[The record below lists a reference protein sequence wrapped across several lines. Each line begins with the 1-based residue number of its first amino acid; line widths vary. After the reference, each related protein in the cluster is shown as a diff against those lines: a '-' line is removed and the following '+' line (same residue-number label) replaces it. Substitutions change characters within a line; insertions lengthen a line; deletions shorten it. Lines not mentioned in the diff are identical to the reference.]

1 MEKLESNSSKLKE
14 FIENPRLGLW
24 KMTLPFLIGLTV
36 NSFYM
41 LVDTMF
47 VGKFVSNSSAALDA
61 MGLIFPLMFIVMGLT
76 FGLGSGA
83 TTLIAQYIGAKN
95 KKIADNIASHTLL
108 IGIIL
113 PIIVVALV
121 LALGENIINLFDN
134 TDEET
139 LKYANDYFNIM
150 AFGTI
155 FMVLAIFFRSILS
168 GEGETVLPMK
178 ILGVG
183 TILNIILDPI
193 FIIVLGLEVAGAAI
207 ATVISNGVVAM
218 SFMYFLI
225 FKKVSYVKISFRKD
239 VFRFDF
245 ELIRKLFRL
254 GIPASLSFAI
264 MSVGIFANNIILNKA
279 DENIAKQI
287 NCNQYSKY
295 ECAEISYHCTL
306 DPQPNIQ
313 NIKNQECYYKKGGVI
328 AGFTAASRLENLIMI
343 PIIALSSSI
352 VTMIGMFYGAG
363 RHELIRST
371 INYAMKW
378 GVKISLIFGL
388 IFFVFSDFLLSI
400 FTNDQKVILEGVK
413 FFNIVSFSLPFIAI
427 SMITCRAMQ
436 GMNRPNPFL
445 FLTLFRVIIF
455 AIPMAWIGVEYF
467 NKHTDWVWWAV
478 LLSSIISALA
488 GLFWM
493 YKIMKEDRK
502 RYISE
507 QLPSN

>member
-1 MEKLESNSSKLKE
+1 MDKPEFNSSKLQE
-14 FIENPRLGLW
+14 FINDPRKGLW

-36 NSFYM
+36 NSLYM

-95 KKIADNIASHTLL
+95 KKVADNIASHTLL

-113 PIIVVALV
+113 PIIVVGFV
-121 LALGENIINLFDN
+121 LILGDNIINLFDN
-134 TDEET
+134 TDEAT
-139 LKYANDYFNIM
+139 LKYANEYFNIM

-168 GEGETVLPMK
+168 GEGETILPMK

-193 FIIVLGLEVAGAAI
+193 FIIVLDLEVAGAAI

-225 FKKVSYVKISFRKD
+225 FKKVSYVKISFKKD
-239 VFRFDF
+239 VFKFDF
-245 ELIRKLFRL
+245 ELIRQLFRL

-264 MSVGIFANNIILNKA
+264 MSIGIFANNIILNKA
-279 DENIAKQI
+279 DENIAKEI
-287 NCNQYSKY
+287 NCYQYNQNQCS
-295 ECAEISYHCTL
+295 EISYHCAL
-306 DPQPNIQ
+306 QPQS
-313 NIKNQECYYKKGGVI
+313 KNQDTENKECYYKRGGVI

-343 PIIALSSSI
+343 PIIALSSSL
-352 VTMIGMFYGAG
+352 VTMIGMFYGAS
-363 RHELIRST
+363 RHDLIRST
-371 INYAMKW
+371 IKYTMKW
-378 GVKISLIFGL
+378 GIQISLIFGL
-388 IFFVFSDFLLSI
+388 IFYTFSPFLLSI
-400 FTNDQKVILEGVK
+400 FTNDQKVISEGVN
-413 FFNIVSFSLPFIAI
+413 FFNIVSFSLPFVAI

-436 GMNRPNPFL
+436 GMDRPNPFL
-445 FLTLFRVIIF
+445 FLTLFRVILF

-467 NKHTDWVWWAV
+467 NKQTEWVWLAV

-488 GLFWM
+488 GLLWM
-493 YKIMKEDRK
+493 YRIMDEDAK
-502 RYISE
+502 KYNSE
-507 QLPSN
+507 KLASN

>member
-1 MEKLESNSSKLKE
+1 MEKPELNSSKLQS
-14 FIENPRLGLW
+14 FIDNPKKGLW
-24 KMTLPFLIGLTV
+24 KMTMPFLIGLTV
-36 NSFYM
+36 NSLYM

-83 TTLIAQYIGAKN
+83 TTLIAQFIGAKD
-95 KKIADNIASHTLL
+95 KKTADNIASHTLL
-108 IGIIL
+108 IGIIF
-113 PIIVVALV
+113 PVIVITLV
-121 LALGENIINLFDN
+121 LTLGDSVIQLFDN
-134 TDEET
+134 TDEDT
-139 LKYANDYFNIM
+139 LKYATEYFNIM
-150 AFGTI
+150 ALGTI

-178 ILGVG
+178 ILGFG

-193 FIIVLGLEVAGAAI
+193 FIIVLDLEVAGAAI
-207 ATVISNGVVAM
+207 ATVISNGMVAL

-225 FKKVSYVKISFRKD
+225 FKKVSYVSISFKKT
-239 VFRFDF
+239 VFKFDF
-245 ELIRKLFRL
+245 KIIQNLFRL

-279 DENIAKQI
+279 DENIAEKV
-287 NCNQYSKY
+287 NCYQYLENQKCRSNYDCMWTEKSQ
-295 ECAEISYHCTL
+295 T
-306 DPQPNIQ
+306 
-313 NIKNQECYYKKGGVI
+313 KNTEKNGICDYRKGGVI

-343 PIIALSSSI
+343 PIIALSSSL
-352 VTMIGMFYGAG
+352 VTMIGMFYGAN
-363 RHELIRST
+363 RHDLIRST
-371 INYAMKW
+371 INYGMRWAIQ
-378 GVKISLIFGL
+378 ISLIFGA
-388 IFFVFSDFLLSI
+388 IFFIFSPFLLSI

-413 FFNIVSFSLPFIAI
+413 FFNIVSFSLPFVAI

-445 FLTLFRVIIF
+445 FLTLFRVILF

-467 NKHTDWVWWAV
+467 DKQTEWVWWSV

-488 GLFWM
+488 GLYWM
-493 YKIMKEDRK
+493 NRIMNYDEKQYKKMA
-502 RYISE
+502 
-507 QLPSN
+507 

>member
-36 NSFYM
+36 NSLYM

-225 FKKVSYVKISFRKD
+225 FKKAF
-239 VFRFDF
+239 
-245 ELIRKLFRL
+245 
-254 GIPASLSFAI
+254 
-264 MSVGIFANNIILNKA
+264 
-279 DENIAKQI
+279 
-287 NCNQYSKY
+287 
-295 ECAEISYHCTL
+295 
-306 DPQPNIQ
+306 
-313 NIKNQECYYKKGGVI
+313 
-328 AGFTAASRLENLIMI
+328 NL
-343 PIIALSSSI
+343 
-352 VTMIGMFYGAG
+352 
-363 RHELIRST
+363 
-371 INYAMKW
+371 
-378 GVKISLIFGL
+378 
-388 IFFVFSDFLLSI
+388 
-400 FTNDQKVILEGVK
+400 
-413 FFNIVSFSLPFIAI
+413 
-427 SMITCRAMQ
+427 
-436 GMNRPNPFL
+436 
-445 FLTLFRVIIF
+445 
-455 AIPMAWIGVEYF
+455 
-467 NKHTDWVWWAV
+467 
-478 LLSSIISALA
+478 
-488 GLFWM
+488 
-493 YKIMKEDRK
+493 
-502 RYISE
+502 
-507 QLPSN
+507 

>member
-1 MEKLESNSSKLKE
+1 MEKPELNSSKLQI
-14 FIENPRLGLW
+14 FIDNPKKGLW

-83 TTLIAQYIGAKN
+83 TTLIAQFIGAKD
-95 KKIADNIASHTLL
+95 KKTADNIASHTLL
-108 IGIIL
+108 IGIIF
-113 PIIVVALV
+113 PIIVITLV
-121 LALGENIINLFDN
+121 LTLGDSVIQLFDN
-134 TDEET
+134 TDEDT
-139 LKYANDYFNIM
+139 LKYATEYFNIM
-150 AFGTI
+150 ALGTI

-178 ILGVG
+178 ILGFG

-193 FIIVLGLEVAGAAI
+193 FIIALDLEVAGAAI
-207 ATVISNGVVAM
+207 ATVISNGVVAL

-225 FKKVSYVKISFRKD
+225 FKKVSYVSISFKKN
-239 VFRFDF
+239 VFKFDF
-245 ELIRKLFRL
+245 KIIQNLFRL

-264 MSVGIFANNIILNKA
+264 MSIGIFANNIILNKA
-279 DENIAKQI
+279 DENIAEKTK
-287 NCNQYSKY
+287 CYQYLESQK
-295 ECAEISYHCTL
+295 C
-306 DPQPNIQ
+306 
-313 NIKNQECYYKKGGVI
+313 NIKYDCMWTEKTQIKNTEKIGICNYRKGGVI

-343 PIIALSSSI
+343 PIIALSSSL
-352 VTMIGMFYGAG
+352 VTMIGMFYGAN
-363 RHELIRST
+363 RHDLIRST
-371 INYAMKW
+371 INYGMRWA
-378 GVKISLIFGL
+378 VQISLIFGA
-388 IFFVFSDFLLSI
+388 IFFIFSPFLLSI

-413 FFNIVSFSLPFIAI
+413 FFNIVSFSLPFVAI

-445 FLTLFRVIIF
+445 FLTLFRVILF

-467 NKHTDWVWWAV
+467 DKQTEWVWWSV

-488 GLFWM
+488 GLYWM
-493 YKIMKEDRK
+493 KRIMAHDEKQHK
-502 RYISE
+502 KMA
-507 QLPSN
+507 

>member
-1 MEKLESNSSKLKE
+1 MEKPELNSSKLQS
-14 FIENPRLGLW
+14 FIDNPKKGLW
-24 KMTLPFLIGLTV
+24 KMTMPFLIGLTV
-36 NSFYM
+36 NSLYM

-83 TTLIAQYIGAKN
+83 TTLIAQFIGAKD
-95 KKIADNIASHTLL
+95 KKTADNIASHTLL
-108 IGIIL
+108 IGIIF
-113 PIIVVALV
+113 PVIVITLV
-121 LALGENIINLFDN
+121 LTLGDSVIQLFDN
-134 TDEET
+134 TDEDT
-139 LKYANDYFNIM
+139 LKYATEYFNIM
-150 AFGTI
+150 ALGTI

-178 ILGVG
+178 ILGFG

-193 FIIVLGLEVAGAAI
+193 FIIVLDLEVAGAAI
-207 ATVISNGVVAM
+207 ATVISNGMVAL

-225 FKKVSYVKISFRKD
+225 FKKVSYVSISFKKT
-239 VFRFDF
+239 VFKFDF
-245 ELIRKLFRL
+245 KIIQNLFRL

-279 DENIAKQI
+279 DENIAEKV
-287 NCNQYSKY
+287 NCYQYLENQKCRSNYDCMWTEKSQ
-295 ECAEISYHCTL
+295 T
-306 DPQPNIQ
+306 
-313 NIKNQECYYKKGGVI
+313 KNTEKNGICDYRKGGVI

-343 PIIALSSSI
+343 PIIALSSSL
-352 VTMIGMFYGAG
+352 VTMIGMFYGAN
-363 RHELIRST
+363 RHDLIRST
-371 INYAMKW
+371 INYGMRWAIQ
-378 GVKISLIFGL
+378 ISLIFGA
-388 IFFVFSDFLLSI
+388 IFFIFSPFLLSI

-413 FFNIVSFSLPFIAI
+413 FFNIVSFSLPFVAI

-445 FLTLFRVIIF
+445 FLTLFRVILF

-467 NKHTDWVWWAV
+467 GKQTEWVWWSV

-488 GLFWM
+488 GLYWM
-493 YKIMKEDRK
+493 NRIMNYDEKQYKKMA
-502 RYISE
+502 
-507 QLPSN
+507 

>member
-1 MEKLESNSSKLKE
+1 MDMEKLDLNKSKLHE
-14 FIENPRLGLW
+14 FVDNPKKGLW

-36 NSFYM
+36 NSLYM

-83 TTLIAQYIGAKN
+83 TTLIAQFIGAKD
-95 KKIADNIASHTLL
+95 KKTADNIASHTLL

-113 PIIVVALV
+113 PIIVITLV
-121 LALGENIINLFDN
+121 LTVGETIINLFDN
-134 TDEET
+134 TDYDT
-139 LKYANDYFNIM
+139 LKYATEYFNIM
-150 AFGTI
+150 ALGTI

-183 TILNIILDPI
+183 TVLNIILDPI
-193 FIIVLGLEVAGAAI
+193 FIIVLDLEVAGAAI
-207 ATVISNGVVAM
+207 ATVISNGVVAL

-225 FKKVSYVKISFRKD
+225 FKKVSYVKISFKKD
-239 VFRFDF
+239 VFKFDF
-245 ELIRKLFRL
+245 EIIRKLFRL

-264 MSVGIFANNIILNKA
+264 MSIGIFANNIILNKA
-279 DENIAKQI
+279 DENMAMEI
-287 NCNQYSKY
+287 NCTQYIHG
-295 ECAEISYHCTL
+295 ECSELNYHCISEPSVSQKEV
-306 DPQPNIQ
+306 D
-313 NIKNQECYYKKGGVI
+313 EGCYYRKGGVI

-343 PIIALSSSI
+343 PIIALSSSL
-352 VTMIGMFYGAG
+352 VTMIGMFYGAS
-363 RHELIRST
+363 RHDLIRST

-378 GVKISLIFGL
+378 GVQISLIFGV
-388 IFFVFSDFLLSI
+388 IFFIFSPFLLSI
-400 FTNDQKVILEGVK
+400 FTDDQKVISEGVN
-413 FFNIVSFSLPFIAI
+413 FFNIVSFSLPFVAI

-436 GMNRPNPFL
+436 GMDRPNPFL
-445 FLTLFRVIIF
+445 FLTLFRVILF

-467 NKHTDWVWWAV
+467 NKQTDWVWWAV

-488 GLFWM
+488 GLYWM
-493 YKIMKEDRK
+493 YRIMDQDAKKHQIEN
-502 RYISE
+502 I
-507 QLPSN
+507 

>member
-1 MEKLESNSSKLKE
+1 MEKPELNSSKLQS
-14 FIENPRLGLW
+14 FIDNPKKGLW
-24 KMTLPFLIGLTV
+24 KMTMPFLIGLTV
-36 NSFYM
+36 NSLYM

-83 TTLIAQYIGAKN
+83 TTLIAQFIGAKD
-95 KKIADNIASHTLL
+95 KKTADNIASHTLL
-108 IGIIL
+108 IGIIF
-113 PIIVVALV
+113 PVIVITLV
-121 LALGENIINLFDN
+121 LTLGDSVIQLFDN
-134 TDEET
+134 TDEDT
-139 LKYANDYFNIM
+139 LKYATEYFNIM
-150 AFGTI
+150 ALGTI

-178 ILGVG
+178 ILGFG

-193 FIIVLGLEVAGAAI
+193 FIIVLDLEVAGAAI
-207 ATVISNGVVAM
+207 ATVISNGMVAL

-225 FKKVSYVKISFRKD
+225 FKKVSYVSISFKKT
-239 VFRFDF
+239 VFKFDF
-245 ELIRKLFRL
+245 KIIQNLFRL

-279 DENIAKQI
+279 DENIAEKV
-287 NCNQYSKY
+287 NCYQYLENQKCRSDYNCMWTEKSQ
-295 ECAEISYHCTL
+295 T
-306 DPQPNIQ
+306 
-313 NIKNQECYYKKGGVI
+313 KNTEKNRICDYRKGGVI

-343 PIIALSSSI
+343 PIIALSSSL
-352 VTMIGMFYGAG
+352 VTMIGMFYGAN
-363 RHELIRST
+363 RHDLIRST
-371 INYAMKW
+371 INYGMRWAIQ
-378 GVKISLIFGL
+378 ISLIFGA
-388 IFFVFSDFLLSI
+388 IFFIFSPFLLSI

-413 FFNIVSFSLPFIAI
+413 FFNIVSFSLPFVAI

-445 FLTLFRVIIF
+445 FLTLFRVILF

-467 NKHTDWVWWAV
+467 DKQTEWVWWSV

-488 GLFWM
+488 GLYWM
-493 YKIMKEDRK
+493 NRIMNYDEKQYKKMA
-502 RYISE
+502 
-507 QLPSN
+507 

>member
-1 MEKLESNSSKLKE
+1 MEKPELNSSKLQS
-14 FIENPRLGLW
+14 FIDNPKKGLW
-24 KMTLPFLIGLTV
+24 KMTMPFLIGLTV
-36 NSFYM
+36 NSLYM

-83 TTLIAQYIGAKN
+83 TTLIAQFIGAKD
-95 KKIADNIASHTLL
+95 KKTADNIASHTLL
-108 IGIIL
+108 IGIIF
-113 PIIVVALV
+113 PVIVITLV
-121 LALGENIINLFDN
+121 LTLGDSVIQLFDN
-134 TDEET
+134 TDEDT
-139 LKYANDYFNIM
+139 LKYATEYFNIM
-150 AFGTI
+150 ALGTI

-178 ILGVG
+178 ILGFG

-193 FIIVLGLEVAGAAI
+193 FIIVLDLEVAGAAI
-207 ATVISNGVVAM
+207 ATVISNGMVAL

-225 FKKVSYVKISFRKD
+225 FKKVSYVSISFKKT
-239 VFRFDF
+239 VFKFDF
-245 ELIRKLFRL
+245 KIIQNLFRL

-279 DENIAKQI
+279 DENIAEKV
-287 NCNQYSKY
+287 NCYQYLENQKCRSNYDCMWTEKSQ
-295 ECAEISYHCTL
+295 T
-306 DPQPNIQ
+306 
-313 NIKNQECYYKKGGVI
+313 KNTEKNGICDYRKGGVI

-343 PIIALSSSI
+343 PIIALSSSL
-352 VTMIGMFYGAG
+352 VTMIGMFYGAN
-363 RHELIRST
+363 RHDLIRST
-371 INYAMKW
+371 INYGMRWAIQ
-378 GVKISLIFGL
+378 ISLIFGA
-388 IFFVFSDFLLSI
+388 IFFIFSPFLLSI

-413 FFNIVSFSLPFIAI
+413 FFNIVSFSLPFVAI

-445 FLTLFRVIIF
+445 FLTLFRVILF

-467 NKHTDWVWWAV
+467 DKQTEWVWWSV

-488 GLFWM
+488 GLYWM
-493 YKIMKEDRK
+493 NRIMNYDEKQYKKIA
-502 RYISE
+502 
-507 QLPSN
+507 